1 MCFLWLF
8 LFFRGK
14 SVTFWK
20 MCNSC
25 CGLVALNVRSFST
38 FQGNVK
44 STPVTER
51 LKIGTFPTLNGYHP
65 LKMLFVD
72 NKNFHLM
79 LQDFWYVTMSCKS
92 TVAIQL
98 LITKIRFSLLQIL
111 CLLEIQ
117 LLICRTACSF
127 ANWLILKRHFVARAN
142 TTVQCVCNLTT

>member
-1 MCFLWLF
+1 
-8 LFFRGK
+8 
-14 SVTFWK
+14 

-98 LITKIRFSLLQIL
+98 LITKMRFSLLQIL

-127 ANWLILKRHFVARAN
+127 AN
-142 TTVQCVCNLTT
+142 